1 LDQPDIIEEEEDE
14 MSIASQH
21 PKLKFLKDYDVN
33 SKNYTKASEAGKH
46 SSKKRLILYLL
57 FIQINISVW

>member
-46 SSKKRLILYLL
+46 SSKKRLILY
-57 FIQINISVW
+57 